1 MTRLKISAVALTTLA
16 LAACSEEPLDLTGA
30 GAAAGARATSD
41 VAEAGGGGSGSDA
54 ALAGGSPRPTG
65 DAQVW
70 DDDAG
75 RRFVV
80 QVDDEALRSIVLPVL
95 DNRCASPICH
105 SGRPLPADD
114 DLDLYL
120 PSAGQGPERFAT
132 NKAEILEFINF
143 GNPEASGLLTYPR
156 SQKGGQPDHPVEGPP
171 TMAVETG
178 DYQAILAFIR
188 GSVVEVFEGADG
200 GADGGLDMG
209 RTVGGD
215 GMNVPDPPGVNRV
228 PCAALPP
235 PDRTPYDF
243 QRFTGE
249 VNPMLISTCADGR
262 CHGTAGSGGNL
273 WLIDSESDCDHRWNF
288 LTIQW
293 FVDPLT
299 PVESLLLQKPLDR
312 NHGGREVFL
321 GVSDLRYGLLK
332 GWIERA
338 WVRP

>member
-1 MTRLKISAVALTTLA
+1 MTRLKFGAVALTTLA
-16 LAACSEEPLDLTGA
+16 LAACSEEPLDLTGT
-30 GAAAGARATSD
+30 GAATGERAISD
-41 VAEAGGGGSGSDA
+41 VAEAGGGSGSDA
-54 ALAGGSPRPTG
+54 APAGGSPRPTG

-75 RRFVV
+75 RRLVA
-80 QVDDEALRSIVLPVL
+80 QVDDEALRTIVLPVL
-95 DNRCASPICH
+95 DNRCAGPICH
-105 SGRPLPADD
+105 SGRPMPADD

-132 NKAEILEFINF
+132 NKAEILEFLNF
-143 GNPEASGLLTYPR
+143 GNPEASALLAYPR
-156 SQKGGQPDHPVEGPP
+156 SQGGGQPDHPVAGQP
-171 TMAVETG
+171 TMAVGTR
-178 DYQAILAFIR
+178 DYEAILAFIR
-188 GSVVEVFEGADG
+188 GSVVEVTDG
-200 GADGGLDMG
+200 GAEVGLDVG
-209 RTVGGD
+209 RPVGGD

-228 PCAALPP
+228 PCDALPQ

-243 QRFTGE
+243 QRFTAE
-249 VNPMLISTCADGR
+249 VNPMLISTCADGP

-273 WLIDSESDCDHRWNF
+273 WLIESESDCDRRWNF

-293 FVDPLT
+293 FADPLT

-332 GWIERA
+332 DWIERA
-338 WVRP
+338 WVR

>member
-1 MTRLKISAVALTTLA
+1 MKISAVALTTLA

-228 PCAALPP
+228 PCDALPQ

-243 QRFTGE
+243 LRFTGE
-249 VNPMLISTCADGR
+249 VNPMLISTCADGP

-273 WLIDSESDCDHRWNF
+273 WLIESESDCDHRWNF

-321 GVSDLRYGLLK
+321 GV
-332 GWIERA
+332 
-338 WVRP
+338 

>member
-1 MTRLKISAVALTTLA
+1 MTRLKIRAVALTTLA
-16 LAACSEEPLDLTGA
+16 LAACTEEPLDLTGA
-30 GAAAGARATSD
+30 GAGARATSD
-41 VAEAGGGGSGSDA
+41 VAEAGGGSGSDA
-54 ALAGGSPRPTG
+54 APAGGSPRPTG

-70 DDDAG
+70 NDDAG

-95 DNRCASPICH
+95 DNRCAGPICH

-143 GNPEASGLLTYPR
+143 GNPESSSLLTYPR
-156 SQKGGQPDHPVEGPP
+156 SQEGGQPDHPVAGPP
-171 TMAVETG
+171 TMAVGTR
-178 DYQAILAFIR
+178 DYEAILAFIR

-262 CHGTAGSGGNL
+262 CHGTAASGGNL

-321 GVSDLRYGLLK
+321 GVSDPRYGLLK
-332 GWIERA
+332 DWIERA